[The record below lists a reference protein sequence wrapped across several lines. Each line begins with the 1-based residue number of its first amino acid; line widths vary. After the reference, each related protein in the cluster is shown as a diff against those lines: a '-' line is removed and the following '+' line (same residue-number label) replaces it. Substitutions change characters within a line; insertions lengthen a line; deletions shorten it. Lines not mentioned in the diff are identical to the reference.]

1 MLLHVSVVMWL
12 GDTIEFFVFLS
23 SHYAWTDGKITE
35 KIKIRPVAS
44 VLCGLQSEAS
54 DQ

>member
-1 MLLHVSVVMWL
+1 MLLS
-12 GDTIEFFVFLS
+12 FFFFLEAFRHGQMVKS
-23 SHYAWTDGKITE
+23 QK